1 MQHDYLIIFQKR
13 IITSALLLACV
24 FTGQAK
30 SNNATVARQVFNKAY
45 ELVFGQQGCSLKY
58 DVNLIGLYRT
68 NGAIW
73 YKGQKSKFI
82 ESRYLAW
89 NDGKSYFLVD
99 TKKKTVTAHK
109 AVSDKKDKYSSNFKF
124 SPEDYNYSLES
135 TKEGY
140 LITLKL
146 KQGRKGMK
154 LVKAVVNKK
163 TYAPINLKIKVAFFW
178 AHINI
183 SDFKSGSINDAI
195 FKFPQKQYA
204 NYEYID
210 KRPEE

>member
-1 MQHDYLIIFQKR
+1 MHICWLLSCNNLLFGIAKMQHDYLKIFQKR

-99 TKKKTVTAHK
+99 TKKKTVTAHRLFLTK
-109 AVSDKKDKYSSNFKF
+109 RTSIQVTSNFHPK
-124 SPEDYNYSLES
+124 
-135 TKEGY
+135 T
-140 LITLKL
+140 ITT
-146 KQGRKGMK
+146 
-154 LVKAVVNKK
+154 A
-163 TYAPINLKIKVAFFW
+163 
-178 AHINI
+178 
-183 SDFKSGSINDAI
+183 
-195 FKFPQKQYA
+195 
-204 NYEYID
+204 
-210 KRPEE
+210 